1 MSMASSNNKMKAII
15 LVASLG
21 LLAGCAPQPQQKD
34 PVTSSSST
42 CKNGSIRRGDCEL
55 QGLAVEP
62 EATPE
67 INPDL
72 WHHIVEGY
80 QLSEYS
86 DKPRVQEYFEFY
98 RDRPVYLQT
107 ITERS
112 SRYMHFIVEAIN
124 EREMPL
130 EFALLPAIESSF
142 DPFAYSHGRAA
153 GLWQFV
159 PITAKHM
166 GLPRSWWY
174 DGRRDVMASTE
185 AALDYLLEL
194 HSRFDGDWLLAMAAY
209 NSGAT
214 TVNRAIRRNRK
225 AGRDTDFW
233 SLSLPE
239 ETEAYI
245 PKLIALTQLI
255 KQSEQEGISISAIPN
270 TATFEIIDTSGQID
284 LAQAAELAGISID
297 EMYHYNPG
305 YNRWATDPNGPHRLA
320 IPVENA
326 SQFKAALAEIP
337 PAKRLNW
344 SRYRVEAGDSLIK
357 IARQFNTDVATIKA
371 ANKLSGNSI
380 RAGQT
385 LLLPSASMADS
396 HYSLSEPQRLASAQQ
411 KGQSTGKQAVYH
423 QVKSGES
430 LWTISRK
437 YRVGVKELAR
447 WNNMVPKDPLRTGR
461 KLVVWQSEPI
471 VASRE
476 RSDRSIIRWVSYTVR
491 RGDSLARIADRFSV
505 NVGEIAEWNNIDT
518 RKYLKPGQVLSLYVD
533 VTQLSGR

>member
-1 MSMASSNNKMKAII
+1 MSISKNKSKAIFLVLSLVI
-15 LVASLG
+15 LGA
-21 LLAGCAPQPQQKD
+21 CAPQPRQESSATEPKLK
-34 PVTSSSST
+34 TS
-42 CKNGSIRRGDCEL
+42 CKKGSIRRGDCKL
-55 QGLAVEP
+55 QGLAEQTQ
-62 EATPE
+62 EADS
-67 INPDL
+67 DL
-72 WHHIVEGY
+72 WEHITSGF
-80 QLSEYS
+80 QLTDYT
-86 DKPRVQEYFEFY
+86 DNPRVQEYFEFY

-107 ITERS
+107 ISERS
-112 SRYMHFIVEAIN
+112 SRYMHYIVEAIN
-124 EREMPL
+124 ERNMPL

-159 PITAKHM
+159 PVTARHM
-166 GLPRSWWY
+166 GLPRTWWY
-174 DGRRDVMASTE
+174 DGRRDVLASTE

-245 PKLIALTQLI
+245 PKLLALTQLI
-255 KQSEQEGISISAIPN
+255 KRSEEEGIAIAPIPN
-270 TATFEIIDTSGQID
+270 EATFEVIDTDGQID

-297 EMYHYNPG
+297 EIYHYNPG

-320 IPVENA
+320 IPVQSAE
-326 SQFKAALAEIP
+326 QFRQALAGIP
-337 PAKRLNW
+337 PSQRLNW
-344 SRYRVEAGDSLIK
+344 RRYQVAPGDSLIK
-357 IARQFNTDVATIKA
+357 IARRFNTDIATIKA
-371 ANKLSGNSI
+371 ANELKSNAI

-385 LLLPSASMADS
+385 LLLPSASMDDS
-396 HYSLSEPQRLASAQQ
+396 HYSLSEGQRLAAAQQ

-430 LWTISRK
+430 LWTISRR
-437 YRVGVKELAR
+437 YRVNVNELAR
-447 WNNMVPKDPLRTGR
+447 WNNMVPKDPLKIGR
-461 KLVVWQSEPI
+461 KLVIWQSEPI
-471 VASRE
+471 SVASGDRGS
-476 RSDRSIIRWVSYTVR
+476 RSVIRWVSYTVR

-505 NVGEIAEWNNIDT
+505 NVNEIAQWNNIDT
-518 RKYLKPGQVLSLYVD
+518 SKYLKPGQVLSLYVD